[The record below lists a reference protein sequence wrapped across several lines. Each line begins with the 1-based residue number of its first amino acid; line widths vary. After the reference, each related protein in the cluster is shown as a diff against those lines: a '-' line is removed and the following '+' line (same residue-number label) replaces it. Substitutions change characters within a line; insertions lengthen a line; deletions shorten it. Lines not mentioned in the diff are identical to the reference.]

1 MRFILSFAA
10 FLFML
15 VTLFLGIFVVKIIL
29 KALFFALAVILLIG
43 FIVMLAKRY

>member
-1 MRFILSFAA
+1 
-10 FLFML
+10 ML